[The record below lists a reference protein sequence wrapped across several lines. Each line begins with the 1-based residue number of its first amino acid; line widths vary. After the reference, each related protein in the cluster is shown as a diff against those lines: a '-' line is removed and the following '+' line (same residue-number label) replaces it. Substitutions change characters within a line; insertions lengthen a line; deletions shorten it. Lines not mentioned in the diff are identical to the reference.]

1 MKCPRLR
8 FHTMAYALY
17 PVPVSFYRHTH
28 STRYRYCTGKL
39 ASFQFQG
46 TAQTRRVRVLH
57 AEMTP
62 EPGGQFELECQFSSR
77 SAAATR

>member
-1 MKCPRLR
+1 MKWL
-8 FHTMAYALY
+8 
-17 PVPVSFYRHTH
+17 TH
-28 STRYRYCTGKL
+28 CTRYRCLFTGTRTVHGTGRTGKL
-39 ASFQFQG
+39 ASFQFQD

>member
-1 MKCPRLR
+1 MKWL
-8 FHTMAYALY
+8 
-17 PVPVSFYRHTH
+17 TH
-28 STRYRYCTGKL
+28 CTRYRCLFTGTRTVHGTGTGKL

>member
-1 MKCPRLR
+1 MKWL
-8 FHTMAYALY
+8 
-17 PVPVSFYRHTH
+17 TH
-28 STRYRYCTGKL
+28 CTRYYCTGVFFTGTVHGTGTGKL
-39 ASFQFQG
+39 ASFQFQD
-46 TAQTRRVRVLH
+46 TAQTRRIRVLH

>member
-1 MKCPRLR
+1 MKWLTHCTR
-8 FHTMAYALY
+8 Y
-17 PVPVSFYRHTH
+17 PVLLYRCLFYRH
-28 STRYRYCTGKL
+28 STRYRFFTGTGKL
-39 ASFQFQG
+39 ASFQFQD